1 MKLQVNTAGAWKDVC
16 HFDTA
21 RKAEVAKAVS
31 QLAGIVGVGAKWSV
45 LHDNGK
51 REWIG
56 LPLAQTARGAL

>member
-16 HFDTA
+16 HFEAA
-21 RKAEVAKAVS
+21 RKAEVAKAVA
-31 QLAGIVGVGAKWSV
+31 QLASIAGVKATWSV

-56 LPLAQTARGAL
+56 LPLAETARAAL

>member
-31 QLAGIVGVGAKWSV
+31 QLAGIVGVSAKWSV
-45 LHDNGK
+45 LHDNG
-51 REWIG
+51 
-56 LPLAQTARGAL
+56 